1 MKFERVAGVMTVPSN
16 TEWESLLDQFL
27 QSLPD
32 PAMITDLQ
40 GSIRFVNDGVL
51 HLVRL
56 SRDEAIGQPFPY
68 PWLLPQGHLDK
79 LPWVNENRDF
89 EGAARVESLVTDA
102 DGQHRIISFSITAL
116 PGPDGRIQWLLNIG
130 RDITQQRNAEEI
142 VENLEFDLIRVVEDM
157 PAWVPLADL
166 NGNIEMVNEAAC
178 AISEYDR
185 SELIGQS
192 WPYPWF
198 QDNRSGGG
206 SGPGTELPRAGQVL
220 EFETI
225 CTTRQGHPKD
235 LSRHS
240 PDRTTF
246 PGYSSRRDAA
256 NYNLAFQGRQ
266 MRPDSLKFLLS
277 WTNHRPAKRKIPKPL
292 VYDQVSSLGS
302 PFALYDPVTVI
313 NPDAPKVD

>member
-1 MKFERVAGVMTVPSN
+1 MLMKFERVAGVMTVPSN
-16 TEWESLLDQFL
+16 TGWESLLDQFL

-40 GSIRFVNDGVL
+40 GSIRFVNDGML

-56 SRDEAIGQPFPY
+56 ARDEAIGQPFPY

-79 LPWVNENRDF
+79 LPWVNEDRDF

-116 PGPDGRIQWLLNIG
+116 PGPDGRVQWLLNIG
-130 RDITQQRNAEEI
+130 RDITQQRNAEEM

-157 PAWVPLADL
+157 PAWVQLADL
-166 NGNIEMVNEAAC
+166 SGNIEMVNEAAC

-206 SGPGTELPRAGQVL
+206 SGPGVALPRAGQVL

-235 LSRHS
+235 LSVTLS
-240 PDRTTF
+240 LVAGGPDRSQRVLMVAQDITERKQT
-246 PGYSSRRDAA
+246 RDRLLQTEKIGAVSQ
-256 NYNLAFQGRQ
+256 LASGVAH
-266 MRPDSLKFLLS
+266 DINNDLAVILVLS
-277 WTNHRPAKRKIPKPL
+277 QPNCWQDRDGEA
-292 VYDQVSSLGS
+292 
-302 PFALYDPVTVI
+302 
-313 NPDAPKVD
+313 